1 MASEATQLAAQD
13 VVTEEV
19 DLLDQIVEKSKVAKS
34 RTKLADL
41 RNKLAGNEK
50 LEDLL
55 TDVLNNTEQLKKLGA
70 AKEE

>member
-1 MASEATQLAAQD
+1 MLE
-13 VVTEEV
+13 
-19 DLLDQIVEKSKVAKS
+19 S

-55 TDVLNNTEQLKKLGA
+55 TDVLNNTEQLKKLGVT
-70 AKEE
+70 KED